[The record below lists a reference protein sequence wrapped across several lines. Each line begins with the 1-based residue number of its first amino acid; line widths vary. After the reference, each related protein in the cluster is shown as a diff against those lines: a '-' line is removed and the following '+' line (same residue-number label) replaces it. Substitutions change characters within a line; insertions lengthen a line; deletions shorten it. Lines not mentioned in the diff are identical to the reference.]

1 MGGASKVKNKF
12 LLTMI
17 MYLCSKLAL
26 AFVYESLYILSLH
39 SEAAFYLSNK
49 NLHVVTFNYAA
60 KFEDWEGVLLK
71 QCVEKSI
78 VRKFLSEAN
87 YYVPGAYSEI
97 MLYKKS
103 CFLHTRNKTFS
114 SLYMYNQKHIS
125 LGEIY
130 NT

>member
-60 KFEDWEGVLLK
+60 KFEEREGVLLK
-71 QCVEKSI
+71 AMRGKVNCKNIPV
-78 VRKFLSEAN
+78 
-87 YYVPGAYSEI
+87 
-97 MLYKKS
+97 
-103 CFLHTRNKTFS
+103 
-114 SLYMYNQKHIS
+114 
-125 LGEIY
+125 
-130 NT
+130 

>member
-17 MYLCSKLAL
+17 MYLCSKLTL

-71 QCVEKSI
+71 AMRGKVNC
-78 VRKFLSEAN
+78 
-87 YYVPGAYSEI
+87 
-97 MLYKKS
+97 KK
-103 CFLHTRNKTFS
+103 
-114 SLYMYNQKHIS
+114 IPV
-125 LGEIY
+125 
-130 NT
+130 

>member
-26 AFVYESLYILSLH
+26 AFFYESLYILSLH

-49 NLHVVTFNYAA
+49 NSHVVTFNYAA

-71 QCVEKSI
+71 AMHGKVNC
-78 VRKFLSEAN
+78 
-87 YYVPGAYSEI
+87 
-97 MLYKKS
+97 KK
-103 CFLHTRNKTFS
+103 
-114 SLYMYNQKHIS
+114 IPV
-125 LGEIY
+125 
-130 NT
+130 